1 MKFAL
6 ATALLLITEVLLMEG
21 VQSARIKQMKIRDK
35 MLADR
40 RCTTGPIDLLF
51 VIDSS
56 RSVRPFEF
64 ELMRNFVIDMVNF
77 LTVGPDAS
85 RVSLVQYSSQI
96 QNVFSFK
103 TFQKKADMVKSI
115 KEVIPLAQGTM
126 TGLAIQYAMNV
137 AFSEREGVR
146 PLSMKIPR
154 VAIIVTDGR
163 PQDRVTEVAA
173 RAREAGIEIYAV
185 GVQRAE
191 MSSLR
196 AMASLPLEEHV
207 FLVETFDLIEQFAK
221 TFQDKL
227 CAQDLCADGRHGCQQ
242 ICVSST
248 GSFHCACREGYVLNE
263 DKKTCTAIDLCS
275 HGDHDCEQICNSSP
289 GSYRC
294 SCRSGFRL
302 NQDKKTCSPT
312 NLCELGEHGCEHI
325 CVSTTGSFHC
335 RCRSGYTL
343 NRDMKTCSPLNLC
356 DLGNHG
362 CEQICVSSP
371 GSYQC
376 RCRPGYTLNRDK
388 KSCSMVNY
396 CSFGNHS
403 CQHECVNVLNGYYCT
418 CQDGFELQSDGKTCK
433 AVNLCNTMEH
443 GCEFECVSTP
453 GSYFCIC
460 PPGRQLNQDGKSCN
474 KCSRANIDLVFV
486 IDGSKSVRP
495 ENFELVKKFVNNIV
509 DALDVSSQGTRV
521 GLVQYSS
528 SVRTEFPLGKHSSPA
543 ALKSAVSGVQYME
556 KGTMT
561 GLALK
566 HMVQNSFTTAGGAR
580 PEADNYP
587 RVCVVFTDG
596 RSQDSISEW
605 SKKAK
610 DAGITMYAVGIGKA
624 VEDELREIASEPV
637 DQHFFYASDFSAI
650 DHIAENLKLN
660 ICEEEV
666 IGQETIKN
674 PCACETLVAFQQDTL
689 SALEGFSQKLAQMTA
704 KLEDLES
711 RTIRSVK

>member
-6 ATALLLITEVLLMEG
+6 ATALFLITEVLLMEG
-21 VQSARIKQMKIRDK
+21 VQSARIKQMRIRDK

-40 RCTTGPIDLLF
+40 KCTTGPIDLLF

-64 ELMRNFVIDMVNF
+64 ELMRNFVIDMINF

-103 TFQKKADMVKSI
+103 TFQKKADMIKSI

-137 AFSEREGVR
+137 AFTEREGVR
-146 PLSMKIPR
+146 PLAMKIPR

-227 CAQDLCADGRHGCQQ
+227 CAQDLCADGRHNCQQ
-242 ICVSST
+242 ICVSGP
-248 GSFHCACREGYVLNE
+248 GSFHCDCREGYVLNQ

-302 NQDKKTCSPT
+302 NQDKKTCSP
-312 NLCELGEHGCEHI
+312 
-325 CVSTTGSFHC
+325 
-335 RCRSGYTL
+335 
-343 NRDMKTCSPLNLC
+343 LNLC
-356 DLGNHG
+356 DLGSHG
-362 CEQICVSSP
+362 CEHICVSSP

-388 KSCSMVNY
+388 KTCSMVNY

-443 GCEFECVSTP
+443 GCEFKCVSTP

-460 PPGRQLNQDGKSCN
+460 PPQRQLNQDGKSCN

-509 DALDVSSQGTRV
+509 DALDVSGQGTRV

-596 RSQDSISEW
+596 RSQDNISEW
-605 SKKAK
+605 AKKAK

-650 DHIAENLKLN
+650 DHIAENLRLN

-666 IGQETIKN
+666 IGQETIKD

-704 KLEDLES
+704 KLEDLEN
-711 RTIRSVK
+711 RTLRSVK

>member
-1 MKFAL
+1 MKLPL
-6 ATALLLITEVLLMEG
+6 AIGLFLVMEVLLMDG
-21 VQSARIKQMKIRDK
+21 IHSARIRQMKIRDR
-35 MLADR
+35 MIADR
-40 RCTTGPIDLLF
+40 KCTTGPIDLLF
-51 VIDSS
+51 IIDSS

-64 ELMRNFVIDMVNF
+64 ELMRNFVIDMINF
-77 LTVGPDAS
+77 LNVGPNAG
-85 RVSLVQYSSQI
+85 RVALLQYSSQI

-103 TFQKKADMVKSI
+103 TFQKKADMIKSI

-137 AFSEREGVR
+137 AFTEQEGVR
-146 PLSMKIPR
+146 PLSQKVPR

-196 AMASLPLEEHV
+196 AMASLPHEEHV
-207 FLVETFDLIEQFAK
+207 FLVETFDLIDQFAK

-227 CAQDLCADGRHGCQQ
+227 CSEDMCAVANHGCQH
-242 ICVSST
+242 ICVT
-248 GSFHCACREGYVLNE
+248 TPGSYHCACREGYVLNS

-275 HGDHDCEQICNSSP
+275 HGDHDCEQICISSP
-289 GSYRC
+289 GSYKC
-294 SCRSGFRL
+294 SCREGFRLNRDKKTCSAIDLCSLGDDGCEHICVSTPGSYHCRCRSGYIL
-302 NQDKKTCSPT
+302 NQDKKTCLALD
-312 NLCELGEHGCEHI
+312 LCALGNHGCEHI
-325 CVSTTGSFHC
+325 CVST
-335 RCRSGYTL
+335 
-343 NRDMKTCSPLNLC
+343 
-356 DLGNHG
+356 
-362 CEQICVSSP
+362 P
-371 GSYQC
+371 GSYKC
-376 RCRPGYTLNRDK
+376 RCRPGYALNQDK
-388 KSCSMVNY
+388 KTCTMVNY

-403 CQHECVNVLNGYYCT
+403 CQHECVSILNGYYCS
-418 CQDGFELQSDGKTCK
+418 CQDGFELQDDGKTCK
-433 AVNLCNTMEH
+433 AVDMCNTVEH
-443 GCEFECVSTP
+443 GCEFQCVSTP

-460 PPGRQLNQDGKSCN
+460 PPGRQLNEDGKTCN
-474 KCSRANIDLVFV
+474 RCSKANIDLVFV

-509 DALDVSSQGTRV
+509 DALDISTQGTRV

-528 SVRTEFPLGKHSSPA
+528 RVRTEFPLGEHTTAA
-543 ALKSAVSGVQYME
+543 ALKKAVNDVVYME

-566 HMVQNSFTTAGGAR
+566 HMVENSFTTAGGAR
-580 PEADNYP
+580 PESENLP

-605 SKKAK
+605 AKKAK
-610 DAGITMYAVGIGKA
+610 DAGITMYAVGVGKA

-650 DHIAENLKLN
+650 DQIAENLKLN

-666 IGQETIKN
+666 TGQETVKD

-689 SALEGFSQKLAQMTA
+689 SLLEGFSQKLAQMTG
-704 KLEDLES
+704 KLEDLEN
-711 RTIRSVK
+711 RLPKSVK

>member
-1 MKFAL
+1 MKLTL
-6 ATALLLITEVLLMEG
+6 AIGLFLTMEVLLMDG
-21 VQSARIKQMKIRDK
+21 IHSARIRQRKIRDR
-35 MLADR
+35 MIADKK
-40 RCTTGPIDLLF
+40 CTTGPIDLLF
-51 VIDSS
+51 IIDSS

-77 LTVGPDAS
+77 LNVGPNAGK
-85 RVSLVQYSSQI
+85 VALIQYSSQI

-137 AFSEREGVR
+137 AFTEREGVR
-146 PLSMKIPR
+146 PLAQKIPR

-196 AMASLPLEEHV
+196 AMASLPHEEHV
-207 FLVETFDLIEQFAK
+207 FLVETFDLIDQFAK

-227 CAQDLCADGRHGCQQ
+227 CSEDLCAVANHGCQH
-242 ICVSST
+242 ICVTTS
-248 GSFHCACREGYVLNE
+248 GSFHCACREGFVLNP

-275 HGDHDCEQICNSSP
+275 HGDHDCEQICISSP
-289 GSYRC
+289 GSYKC
-294 SCRSGFRL
+294 SCRAGYRL
-302 NQDKKTCSPT
+302 NRDKKTCSAI
-312 NLCELGEHGCEHI
+312 NLCSLGDHGCEHI
-325 CVSTTGSFHC
+325 CVSTPGSYHC

-343 NRDMKTCSPLNLC
+343 NQDKKTCSAIDLC
-356 DLGNHG
+356 TLGNHG
-362 CEQICVSSP
+362 CEHICVSTP
-371 GSYQC
+371 GSYKC
-376 RCRPGYTLNRDK
+376 RCRPGYTLNQDK
-388 KSCSMVNY
+388 KTCTMVNY

-403 CQHECVNVLNGYYCT
+403 CQHECVSILNGYYCT
-418 CQDGFELQSDGKTCK
+418 CQDGFELQDDGKTCK
-433 AVNLCNTMEH
+433 AVDMCNTVEH
-443 GCEFECVSTP
+443 GCEFQCVSTP

-460 PPGRQLNQDGKSCN
+460 PAGRQLNKDGKTCN
-474 KCSRANIDLVFV
+474 RCSKANIDLVFV

-509 DALDVSSQGTRV
+509 DALDISSQGTRV

-528 SVRTEFPLGKHSSPA
+528 RVRTEFLLGEHTAAA
-543 ALKSAVSGVQYME
+543 ALKKAVNNVVYME

-566 HMVQNSFTTAGGAR
+566 HMVENSFAAAGGAR
-580 PEADNYP
+580 PESESLP

-605 SKKAK
+605 AKKAK
-610 DAGITMYAVGIGKA
+610 DAGITMYAVGVGKA
-624 VEDELREIASEPV
+624 VEDELREIASDPV
-637 DQHFFYASDFSAI
+637 DQHFFYASDFSVI
-650 DHIAENLKLN
+650 DQIAENLKLN
-660 ICEEEV
+660 ICEEEAT
-666 IGQETIKN
+666 GQETVKD
-674 PCACETLVAFQQDTL
+674 PCACETLVAFQHDTL
-689 SALEGFSQKLAQMTA
+689 SQLEGFSQKLAQMTG
-704 KLEDLES
+704 KLEDLEN
-711 RTIRSVK
+711 RLPKSVK

>member
-1 MKFAL
+1 MKLAL
-6 ATALLLITEVLLMEG
+6 AIGLFLIMEVLLMDG
-21 VQSARIKQMKIRDK
+21 IHSARIRQMKIRDR
-35 MLADR
+35 MIADK

-51 VIDSS
+51 IIDSS

-64 ELMRNFVIDMVNF
+64 ELMRDFVIDMVNF
-77 LTVGPDAS
+77 LNVGPNAG
-85 RVSLVQYSSQI
+85 RIALIQYSSQI

-103 TFQKKADMVKSI
+103 TFQKKADMIKSI
-115 KEVIPLAQGTM
+115 KEVVPLAQGTM
-126 TGLAIQYAMNV
+126 TGLAIQYAMNI
-137 AFSEREGVR
+137 AFSEQEGAR
-146 PLSMKIPR
+146 PLAQKIPR

-163 PQDRVTEVAA
+163 PQDRVNEVAA

-196 AMASLPLEEHV
+196 AMASLPHEEHV
-207 FLVETFDLIEQFAK
+207 FLVETFDLINQFAK

-227 CAQDLCADGRHGCQQ
+227 CAQDMCSVVSHGCQH
-242 ICVSST
+242 ICVT
-248 GSFHCACREGYVLNE
+248 TPGSFRCACREGYVLNP

-275 HGDHDCEQICNSSP
+275 TGDHD
-289 GSYRC
+289 
-294 SCRSGFRL
+294 
-302 NQDKKTCSPT
+302 
-312 NLCELGEHGCEHI
+312 
-325 CVSTTGSFHC
+325 
-335 RCRSGYTL
+335 
-343 NRDMKTCSPLNLC
+343 
-356 DLGNHG
+356 

-376 RCRPGYTLNRDK
+376 RCREGFRLNQDKKTCSAIDLCSSGDHDCEQICVSSPGSYQCRCREGFRLNQDKKTCSAVNLCERGDHGCEHICVSTPGSYRCRCRPGYTLNQDK
-388 KSCSMVNY
+388 KTCTMVNY

-403 CQHECVNVLNGYYCT
+403 CEHECVSILNGYYCT
-418 CQDGFELQSDGKTCK
+418 CQDGFELQDDGKTCK
-433 AVNLCNTMEH
+433 AVDMCNTVEH

-460 PPGRQLNQDGKSCN
+460 PAGRQLNEDGKTCN
-474 KCSRANIDLVFV
+474 RCSRANIDLAFV

-509 DALDVSSQGTRV
+509 DALDTSAQATRV

-528 SVRTEFPLGKHSSPA
+528 RVRTEFPLGQHTTA
-543 ALKSAVSGVQYME
+543 TALKKAVNDVMYME

-566 HMVQNSFTTAGGAR
+566 HMVENVFTEAGGAR
-580 PEADNYP
+580 PESESLP
-587 RVCVVFTDG
+587 RVGVVFTDG

-605 SKKAK
+605 AKKAK
-610 DAGITMYAVGIGKA
+610 DAGITMYAVGVGKA
-624 VEDELREIASEPV
+624 VEDELREIASDPV

-650 DHIAENLKLN
+650 DQIAENLKLN

-666 IGQETIKN
+666 TGQETVKD

-689 SALEGFSQKLAQMTA
+689 SLLDGFSQKLAQMTV
-704 KLEDLES
+704 KLEDLEN
-711 RTIRSVK
+711 RLPKSVK

>member
-1 MKFAL
+1 MKFPLAAAL
-6 ATALLLITEVLLMEG
+6 FLITKVLLMDG
-21 VQSARIKQMKIRDK
+21 VQPARIKQVELRDE
-35 MLADR
+35 AVAGR

-64 ELMRNFVIDMVNF
+64 ELMRNFVIDMINF

-85 RVSLVQYSSQI
+85 RVALIQYSSQI
-96 QNVFSFK
+96 ENVFSFK
-103 TFQKKADMVKSI
+103 TFQKKEDMIRSI

-126 TGLAIQYAMNV
+126 TGLAIQYAMNI
-137 AFSEREGVR
+137 AFTEREGAR
-146 PLSMKIPR
+146 PLAMKIPR

-163 PQDRVTEVAA
+163 PQDRVTEVAT

-207 FLVETFDLIEQFAK
+207 FLVESFDLIEQFAK
-221 TFQDKL
+221 TFQTKL
-227 CAQDLCADGRHGCQQ
+227 CAQDLCADGSHGCQH
-242 ICVSST
+242 ICVSSP
-248 GSFHCACREGYVLNE
+248 GSFHCACREGYVLNPDE
-263 DKKTCTAIDLCS
+263 KTCTAIDLCS
-275 HGDHDCEQICNSSP
+275 QGDHDCEQICISSP

-294 SCRSGFRL
+294 SCREGFRL
-302 NQDKKTCSPT
+302 NQDQRTCSAV
-312 NLCELGEHGCEHI
+312 NLCDQGDHGCEHI
-325 CVSTTGSFHC
+325 CVST
-335 RCRSGYTL
+335 
-343 NRDMKTCSPLNLC
+343 
-356 DLGNHG
+356 
-362 CEQICVSSP
+362 P
-371 GSYQC
+371 GSYYC
-376 RCRPGYTLNRDK
+376 RCRPGYTLNQDK
-388 KSCSMVNY
+388 KTCSMINY

-418 CQDGFELQSDGKTCK
+418 CQEGFELQNDGKTCK
-433 AVNLCNTMEH
+433 AVNVCNTVEH
-443 GCEFECVSTP
+443 GCEFQCVSTP

-460 PPGRQLNQDGKSCN
+460 PPGRQLNLDGKTCN

-495 ENFELVKKFVNNIV
+495 ENFEVVKKFVNNIV
-509 DALDVSSQGTRV
+509 DALDVSTQGTRV

-528 SVRTEFPLGKHSSPA
+528 TVRTEFPLGKHSTTE
-543 ALKSAVSGVQYME
+543 ALKSAVNGVQYME

-566 HMVQNSFTTAGGAR
+566 HMVENSFTAAGGAR
-580 PEADNYP
+580 LMAENYP
-587 RVCVVFTDG
+587 RVGVVFTDG

-624 VEDELREIASEPV
+624 VEDELREIASDPV

-650 DHIAENLKLN
+650 DQIAENLKLN

-666 IGQETIKN
+666 TGQETIKD

-704 KLEDLES
+704 KLEDLEN
-711 RTIRSVK
+711 RIVKSVK